1 MTITA
6 QRIKE
11 FSNDMAAAMQAV
23 YDKHGLVARPG
34 SFIPSGDGFHFRLN
48 VGLKDTLTVND
59 GFVANPVLYRGTV
72 KHGEAFGVTVEKL
85 GKRFL
90 SKGIEMVFLGVNQT
104 GHFAVGMKTSN
115 NKEAKVRADEL
126 KTATWLN

>member
-1 MTITA
+1 MTISP
-6 QRIKE
+6 QLIKD
-11 FSNDMAAAMQAV
+11 FANDMTAAMQSV

-48 VGLKDTLTVND
+48 VSPKATMTTSN

-72 KHGEAFGVTVEKL
+72 KHGEAFGVTVEQL

-90 SKGIEMVFLGVNQT
+90 SKGIEYVFLGVNQT
-104 GHFAVGMKTSN
+104 GHFALGMKTAN
-115 NKEAKVRADEL
+115 GKEGKVKAEEL

>member
-1 MTITA
+1 MTIST
-6 QRIKE
+6 QRIKD
-11 FSNDMAAAMQAV
+11 FSLDMAAAMQAV
-23 YDKHGLVARPG
+23 YDKHGLVAKPG

-48 VGLKDTLTVND
+48 VGPKDALTNGD
-59 GFVANPVLYRGTV
+59 FVANPVLYRGTV

-104 GHFAVGMKTSN
+104 GHFALGMKTSN
-115 NKEAKVRADEL
+115 GKEAKVRADEL
-126 KTATWLN
+126 KTATWLS